1 MELLIWLEQLYL
13 WRLQREHAD
22 PKQEKLAGWR
32 KRVKAVRLTFS
43 CCESPSVWAGRSTAT
58 YITLRVAMQ

>member
-22 PKQEKLAGWR
+22 PKQED
-32 KRVKAVRLTFS
+32 
-43 CCESPSVWAGRSTAT
+43 RSQSEDEEMPQAS
-58 YITLRVAMQ
+58 YPEE